1 MTNPIRNDQDGLQT
15 YLRLLGYVHPY
26 WPIFALSIFGHML
39 FAASQ
44 PMFPKLID
52 YFIRALD
59 MNDYDPIILP
69 LLGSFDKNALVFFVP
84 LSVLFIG
91 IIRGT
96 GFFIGNYFL
105 SKVSF
110 GVVNDLRISLFNQL
124 VQLPNTYFDNHNSG
138 HLISRIT
145 YNVNMV
151 IEAATDAIKVVFR
164 EGMTVIALLG
174 FLLWTNWRLTMV
186 FIAVTPIIV
195 MVVALTG
202 NKFRT
207 LSKKLQTSMGDF
219 THILSETIHGYRVV
233 RSFGG
238 ETYEQQRFKN
248 ASNHNICQNLKLAK
262 ASATYTP
269 ILQFLILSAIA
280 ILMYIILYMK
290 TFGSITTSF
299 SELVAFISAAGL
311 LPKPI
316 RQLSEVNANIQKGIA
331 AAQSI
336 FKQVDEPV
344 ESDTGTY
351 TTDRVEGRIEF
362 RNLGFTY
369 PATDKPA
376 LRSINVTIEPG
387 QTVALIGRSGSGKTT
402 LINLLPRFYCYT
414 EGDILLDGRPLN
426 TYTLKNLR
434 SHIALVTQHITLFN
448 DSIAHNI
455 AYGDLQDMD
464 EEDIRLAAKAAHSM
478 DFVDNLSE
486 GLHTLVGEN
495 GALLSGG
502 QRQRLAIARA
512 ILKDAPIL
520 IMDEA
525 TSALDTESERHIQAA
540 LDEVM
545 KDRTTLIIAHR
556 LSTIEN
562 ADLILVMDKGQVVES
577 GHHNELL
584 QKDGAYARLYRM
596 QFHKQT
602 AQTLNSHTDTPA
614 EE

>member
-1 MTNPIRNDQDGLQT
+1 MTDSIRSDQDGLQT
-15 YLRLLGYVHPY
+15 YLRLLGYVRPY
-26 WPIFALSIFGHML
+26 WPLFALSIFGHML

-59 MNDYDPIILP
+59 VNNYDPVVLP
-69 LLGSFDKNALVFFVP
+69 LLGSFDKNALIFFVP
-84 LSVLFIG
+84 LSVMFIG
-91 IIRGT
+91 VIRGT

-105 SKVSF
+105 SKVSL
-110 GVVNDLRISLFNQL
+110 GVVNDLRVALFNQL

-151 IEAATDAIKVVFR
+151 IGAATDAIKVVFR

-186 FIAVTPIIV
+186 FIAVAPIIV
-195 MVVALTG
+195 IIVALAS

-219 THILSETIHGYRVV
+219 THILTETIQGYRVV

-238 ETYEQQRFKN
+238 ETYEKQRFKN
-248 ASNHNICQNLKLAK
+248 ASYRNICQNLKLVK
-262 ASATYTP
+262 ASAIYTP
-269 ILQFLILSAIA
+269 TLQFLILSAIA

-299 SELVAFISAAGL
+299 SELVAFMSAAGL

-336 FKQVDEPV
+336 FEQVDEPA

-369 PATDKPA
+369 PAADKPA
-376 LRSINVTIEPG
+376 LSSINVTIEPG
-387 QTVALIGRSGSGKTT
+387 QTVALVGRSGSGKPT
-402 LINLLPRFYCYT
+402 LANLLPRFYHYT

-426 TYTLKNLR
+426 AYTLKNLR
-434 SHIALVTQHITLFN
+434 SHIALVTQNITLFN

-464 EEDIRLAAKAAHSM
+464 EEDIRLAAKAAYSM
-478 DFVDNLSE
+478 EFVDNLSE

-495 GALLSGG
+495 GSMLSGG

-562 ADLILVMDKGQVVES
+562 ADLILVMDKGQIVES
-577 GHHNELL
+577 GNHNELL
-584 QKDGAYARLYRM
+584 QKDGTYARLYHM
-596 QFHKQT
+596 QFRKQT
-602 AQTLNSHTDTPA
+602 AETLDGHTDTSA